1 VVLVVLKKL
10 QLYFDAAFLVSF
22 WFRLN
27 NALLRIV
34 LVQLYSKIRS
44 ASATGHLSLPPLHK
58 KDKRSENGL
67 WDTIIF
73 FQMKII
79 KQTMR
84 TTNLS
89 NQFATASSPSCILPL
104 GSFTREVV
112 PAGPHF
118 QINASKKSK
127 MHYFARMLYVVS
139 IHR

>member
-1 VVLVVLKKL
+1 MVLVVLKKL

-27 NALLRIV
+27 NSLLRIV

-73 FQMKII
+73 FQMIII
-79 KQTMR
+79 KQTML

-112 PAGPHF
+112 RPAFPNVC
-118 QINASKKSK
+118 IKKSQ

-139 IHR
+139 IHW